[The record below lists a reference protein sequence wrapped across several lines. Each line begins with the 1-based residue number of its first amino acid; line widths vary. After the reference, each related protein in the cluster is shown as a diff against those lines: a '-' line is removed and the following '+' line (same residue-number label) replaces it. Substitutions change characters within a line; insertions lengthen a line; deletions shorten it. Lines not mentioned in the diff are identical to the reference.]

1 MRSRPVRLAVA
12 GSRSFTG
19 FSSARALAGLIA
31 CSFLLLALSLSWPG
45 IDRARADA
53 PTLAARSWVL
63 ADAADGSVLTGSQRN
78 LRLPMASTTK
88 LMTAYLAIRELP
100 LERRVVAPDYPAD
113 PVESLMGLEPG
124 QRVSVRDLLYGL
136 IMLSGNDAAVALAE
150 AVSGSTE
157 AFVRQMNRTARRLG
171 LDDTRFANP
180 IGLDSPG
187 HYSTASDLTKLAR
200 ILLRIDS
207 FRKISAAREAEL
219 TSYRPPQPIT
229 TMNDFL
235 LEVPWATG
243 VKTGRTLGAGYVL
256 VSSANRDGVSLVG
269 TVIGTATESS
279 RDSETIRLMRYGF
292 SLFES
297 RQVVTRGEVVTSVPL
312 RYGGGELD
320 LLAGRSREVALRK
333 GQALRTVIRLRSEE
347 VEGPV
352 KRGAVLGRLVVLV
365 DGQERGSVAL
375 RAARQVAAPTLPE
388 KVLDFFGSYRLYL
401 LIGLILV
408 VLGVALGFRIRSR
421 RVRKSVRRIGRR
433 TR

>member
-1 MRSRPVRLAVA
+1 MRSQPVRLAVT
-12 GSRSFTG
+12 GSRPFTDS
-19 FSSARALAGLIA
+19 SSARALTALLA
-31 CSFLLLALSLSWPG
+31 CSLLFLVLSFSWPG
-45 IDRARADA
+45 IDRARAEA
-53 PTLAARSWVL
+53 PLLEARSWVL
-63 ADAADGSVLTGSQRN
+63 ADAADGSVLTGFRRN

-100 LERRVVAPDYPAD
+100 LKRRVVAPDYPAD
-113 PVESLMGLEPG
+113 PVESVMGLEPG

-157 AFVRQMNRTARRLG
+157 AFVRQMNRTARSLG

-207 FRKISAAREAEL
+207 FRRISAAREAEL
-219 TSYRPPQPIT
+219 TSYRPPRPIT

-256 VSSANRDGVSLVG
+256 VSSATRDGVSLVG
-269 TVIGTATESS
+269 TVIGTSTESS

-297 RQVVTRGEVVTSVPL
+297 RQVTTRGEVVTSVPL

-320 LLAGRSREVALRK
+320 LVAGRSRKVALRK
-333 GQALRTVIRLRSEE
+333 DQALGTVIGLRSEE

-352 KRGAVLGRLVVLV
+352 KRGAVLGRLAIFI

-375 RAARQVAAPTLPE
+375 RAARRVAAPTLPE
-388 KVLDFFGSYRLYL
+388 RVLDFLGGYRPY
-401 LIGLILV
+401 LV
-408 VLGVALGFRIRSR
+408 VGLVLVIFGVALGFRIRSR
-421 RVRKSVRRIGRR
+421 RVRKSVRRIGRG